1 MMSTNVIR
9 TGFKQGSHIV
19 LKNIERPA
27 LTPDDIRVRI
37 DACGICGTDLHVMP
51 GEAKEQPFGHEI
63 ASTIVELGSRVT
75 GLAIGQRVVLESSS
89 ACGRCANCRDA
100 RQELC
105 LDFKSFWSSP
115 SLGFAEEMISPAIC
129 AIPYEELTPE
139 VACLQEPLG
148 VAIDMVRLAE
158 ITPGS
163 NVLLIGPG
171 PIGLMALQ
179 LARHAGARRVFVS
192 GRKRNRPGRG
202 ELATRL
208 GADAFIDTDTT
219 PLEDYDFGC
228 PIDRIMVTAPP
239 RTIGSA
245 IKVAAKGGIISYI
258 GIEYGSGATCTFDAN
273 EFHFKKLQLRG
284 SFAAP
289 ALYGPIALRYLREG
303 VVDGQ
308 ALISHRYPLDKLSE
322 AYRTALDGPAAVK
335 VVVTNETQTH

>member
-1 MMSTNVIR
+1 MSTTMIK

-27 LTPDDIRVRI
+27 LPPDDIRVRI
-37 DACGICGTDLHVMP
+37 DACGICGTDMQTKA
-51 GEAKEQPFGHEI
+51 GEAKEQPFGHEV
-63 ASTIVELGSRVT
+63 AGTIVETGAHVT
-75 GLAIGQRVVLESSS
+75 GLAVGQRVVLESSS

-129 AIPYEELTPE
+129 AIPYEDLTPA

-192 GRKRNRPGRG
+192 GLKRDRPGRG
-202 ELATRL
+202 ELAMRL
-208 GADAFIDTDTT
+208 GADAFIETDTT
-219 PLEDYDFGC
+219 PFEDYDFGC
-228 PIDRIMVTAPP
+228 RIDRVMVTAPP
-239 RTIGSA
+239 RMLGSA

-258 GIEYGSGATCTFDAN
+258 GIEYGSGAVCSFDAN

-289 ALYGPIALRYLREG
+289 ALYGPTALRCLREG
-303 VVDGQ
+303 VVDGE
-308 ALISHRYPLDKLSE
+308 ALISHRYPLDDLSE
-322 AYRTALDGPAAVK
+322 AYRTAQHDPTAVK
-335 VVVTNETQTH
+335 VVVTNGTQTH

>member
-1 MMSTNVIR
+1 MMRTTMIR
-9 TGFKQGSHIV
+9 TGFKQGSDIV

-27 LTPDDIRVRI
+27 LTPDHIRVRI
-37 DACGICGTDLHVMP
+37 DACGICGTDLQKKA
-51 GEAKEQPFGHEI
+51 GEAKEQPFGHEV
-63 ASTIVELGSRVT
+63 AGTIVETGAHVT
-75 GLAIGQRVVLESSS
+75 ELAVGQRVVLESSS
-89 ACGRCANCRDA
+89 ACGRCVNCRDA

-129 AIPYEELTPE
+129 AIPYEGLTPE

-192 GRKRNRPGRG
+192 GLKRDRPGRG
-202 ELATRL
+202 ELAKRL
-208 GADAFIDTDTT
+208 GADAFIETDTT
-219 PLEDYDFGC
+219 PLEGYDFGC
-228 PIDRIMVTAPP
+228 LIDRVMVTAPP
-239 RTIGSA
+239 RMLGSA

-258 GIEYGSGATCTFDAN
+258 GIEYGSGAVCSFDAN

-303 VVDGQ
+303 VVDGE
-308 ALISHRYPLDKLSE
+308 ALISHRYPLDHLSE
-322 AYRTALDGPAAVK
+322 AYRTAQQDPTAVK
-335 VVVTNETQTH
+335 VVVTNGTQTH

>member
-1 MMSTNVIR
+1 
-9 TGFKQGSHIV
+9 
-19 LKNIERPA
+19 
-27 LTPDDIRVRI
+27 
-37 DACGICGTDLHVMP
+37 
-51 GEAKEQPFGHEI
+51 
-63 ASTIVELGSRVT
+63 
-75 GLAIGQRVVLESSS
+75 
-89 ACGRCANCRDA
+89 
-100 RQELC
+100 LC

-158 ITPGS
+158 ITRGT

-192 GRKRNRPGRG
+192 GLKRDRPGRG
-202 ELATRL
+202 ELAKRL
-208 GADAFIDTDTT
+208 GADAFIETDTT

-228 PIDRIMVTAPP
+228 LIDRVMVTAPP
-239 RTIGSA
+239 RMLGSA
-245 IKVAAKGGIISYI
+245 TKVAAKGGIISYI
-258 GIEYGSGATCTFDAN
+258 GIEYGSGATCSFDAN
-273 EFHFKKLQLRG
+273 DFHFKKLQLRG

-289 ALYGPIALRYLREG
+289 ALYGPAALRCLREG
-303 VVDGQ
+303 IVDGE

-322 AYRTALDGPAAVK
+322 AYRTAQQDPTAVK
-335 VVVTNETQTH
+335 VVITSGTQAH